1 MKKILLMTFWGLL
14 TTNAY
19 AVNPVCQYTA
29 DQQLVR
35 NAEYIKDIEVFDKDT
50 ARINAKNPCG
60 GTLLQLATVRG
71 NPDLIQYLLDN
82 GADTQTPVSIKGYE
96 ADFDPTTPTEI
107 PVIMWAA
114 RYAQHGEIMQIFL
127 NYELDA
133 KVKDSAGHD
142 IFWYFD
148 QNPVLR
154 NSYLTK
160 AGYGALKSYKAMF
173 DSEKP
178 LPDSFE

>member
-1 MKKILLMTFWGLL
+1 MKKVLLATALILMTSDV
-14 TTNAY
+14 Y
-19 AVNPVCQYTA
+19 AVNPICNYA
-29 DQQLVR
+29 PDQQLVR
-35 NAEYIKDIEVFDKDT
+35 DAEYIKDMEVFDKDM
-50 ARINAKNPCG
+50 ARINTLYPCG

-71 NPDLIQYLLDN
+71 NPDLVQYLLDN

-96 ADFDPTTPTEI
+96 ADFDTATPAEI

-114 RYAQHGEIMQIFL
+114 RYAQHGEIMQVFL
-127 NYELDA
+127 NHELDA

-178 LPDSFE
+178 LPDNFE